1 MILIPDL
8 TGATNKTK
16 VSKSILTGLL
26 LLLISF
32 ALSIFL
38 FATVLDK
45 LLLWQFEGAFLNA
58 ALRILLT
65 LFIFQILWGTLKK
78 VLIKPIAWITGLF
91 YCIMLLYVVMVK
103 VPGRS
108 GVNLNPFAIINDLM
122 TILFYPISNFLFF
135 VPTGFF
141 LGYVFGWK
149 APKFLYLAGFIV
161 SVILEFIQL
170 IFDLGIFD
178 VTDIILNGGGFAVGV
193 WLFALLCRNP
203 KVREFFLT

>member
-8 TGATNKTK
+8 TGAATNKTK

-65 LFIFQILWGTLKK
+65 LFIFQIL
-78 VLIKPIAWITGLF
+78 
-91 YCIMLLYVVMVK
+91 
-103 VPGRS
+103 
-108 GVNLNPFAIINDLM
+108 
-122 TILFYPISNFLFF
+122 
-135 VPTGFF
+135 
-141 LGYVFGWK
+141 LGYIEEGLNK
-149 APKFLYLAGFIV
+149 TNCMDYR
-161 SVILEFIQL
+161 SV
-170 IFDLGIFD
+170 
-178 VTDIILNGGGFAVGV
+178 
-193 WLFALLCRNP
+193 LLHYASVCGHG
-203 KVREFFLT
+203 